1 MKRPYRE
8 GDWFAVPLGD
18 GRFAAGIVTH
28 GTRKAIHG
36 SFFGPARAAIPRLEE
51 LVSLSPADA
60 LWSGRFSDRAI
71 VQQRW
76 PAIGAQ
82 PRFVRSD
89 WGFAQSAPAAAPGLM
104 ERRLAALAQG
114 AEFEPARL
122 SVRDVRSPIEPQAF
136 DGIPDRVSLQWCE
149 PLSPSDL
156 GALAS
161 IVAAKA
167 GASVRLSGNAV
178 SQVNGLAEWRSLA
191 RLRLESAHLPEGLA
205 RLPAVL
211 DLELD
216 GVPANLARTLE
227 AFANL
232 KTLRIRARGAAVN
245 APALAGAPKLEV
257 LVLRDAALTAA
268 ASLRDLRALR
278 VLDLASATIDDA
290 DAAFGLPLRELRI
303 ANVEPV
309 GTLAALRDHPTLQ
322 TLALAGLIDVNDL
335 GPIATIAGLE
345 SLDLRGFWQCAVDD
359 VAFIASM
366 ASLRRLHLDIGGR
379 RKNVEIY
386 RRRSLAEPLPTG
398 R

>member
-1 MKRPYRE
+1 M
-8 GDWFAVPLGD
+8 
-18 GRFAAGIVTH
+18 
-28 GTRKAIHG
+28 
-36 SFFGPARAAIPRLEE
+36 
-51 LVSLSPADA
+51 
-60 LWSGRFSDRAI
+60 
-71 VQQRW
+71 
-76 PAIGAQ
+76 
-82 PRFVRSD
+82 
-89 WGFAQSAPAAAPGLM
+89 
-104 ERRLAALAQG
+104 
-114 AEFEPARL
+114 
-122 SVRDVRSPIEPQAF
+122 
-136 DGIPDRVSLQWCE
+136 PD
-149 PLSPSDL
+149 
-156 GALAS
+156 
-161 IVAAKA
+161 
-167 GASVRLSGNAV
+167 
-178 SQVNGLAEWRSLA
+178 
-191 RLRLESAHLPEGLA
+191 GLA

-227 AFANL
+227 AFANV

-245 APALAGAPKLEV
+245 ASALAGAAET
-257 LVLRDAALTAA
+257 RSARAARCGADGDRIAA
-268 ASLRDLRALR
+268 RSAGVARPRRRSLQPSTTRTPLSVFALH
-278 VLDLASATIDDA
+278 
-290 DAAFGLPLRELRI
+290 ELRL

-309 GTLAALRDHPTLQ
+309 RTLAALRDHPTLQ